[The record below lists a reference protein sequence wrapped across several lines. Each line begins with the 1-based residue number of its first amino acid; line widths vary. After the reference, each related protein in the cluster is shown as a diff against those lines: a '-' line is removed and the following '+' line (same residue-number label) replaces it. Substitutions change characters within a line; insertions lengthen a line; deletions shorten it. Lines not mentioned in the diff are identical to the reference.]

1 MVSPNQHSRQGG
13 EVRTDL
19 TAIALGQSRLII
31 AMPHKKKRA
40 DDRTIRSALAK
51 KRKNN
56 MALKIEHIDNTSVRG
71 TLDGALDFNISQ
83 EGGRLTARI
92 ANWTRAVAVR
102 SVETA
107 SEMRQITYETI
118 ARYREDSR
126 GQAA

>member
-1 MVSPNQHSRQGG
+1 
-13 EVRTDL
+13 
-19 TAIALGQSRLII
+19 
-31 AMPHKKKRA
+31 
-40 DDRTIRSALAK
+40 
-51 KRKNN
+51 

-107 SEMRQITYETI
+107 SEMHQITYETI

-126 GQAA
+126 GRIA